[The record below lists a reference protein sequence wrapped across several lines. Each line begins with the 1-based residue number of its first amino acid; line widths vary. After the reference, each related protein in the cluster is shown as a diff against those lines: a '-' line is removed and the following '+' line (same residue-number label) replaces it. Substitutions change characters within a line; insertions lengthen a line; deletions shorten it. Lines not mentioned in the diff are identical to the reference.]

1 MPSDPHVSYGVRPVK
16 PVKTNAPADP
26 SLEPLA
32 GPLVAPLDP
41 LGLSRLSAL
50 HTADSARM
58 LARVREAALAG
69 ETPRLAPRPVID
81 ASWQRVM
88 RIGIDPDRST
98 SSDLLPAGELEHRRR
113 ATALGQL
120 LPSLS
125 QSLISVV
132 QASQQIM
139 VVTDEEGRVLW
150 REGDRGVMR
159 KADGIC
165 LEAGAAWS
173 EDTTGTNGIGT
184 ALELRRPV
192 QVHSAEHFVRTL
204 HNWTCAAAP
213 VHDPRDGRLL
223 GVIDVS
229 GADSTF
235 HPATLALV
243 ESVARLAEAELR
255 DRHLM
260 SVERLRSVAAPV
272 LCRVGGRALAVDS
285 HGWLAAVTGMP
296 PVDRLP
302 LPKSFRAGRRWLPS
316 LGMCAVEPL
325 PGGWLLRVEEAAE
338 ARQDGAVSRVVLDL
352 SSRRRTS
359 VTVSGAAGSW
369 THELSPRHA
378 ELLYLLSV
386 HREGR
391 SAAELAADLF
401 GDRTRTV
408 TVRAEISRLRRHLAQ
423 VLAHRPYRF
432 ADETEVEVIPP
443 PRWADLL
450 PQSTAPAITAARRV
464 GRDPG

>member
-1 MPSDPHVSYGVRPVK
+1 MK
-16 PVKTNAPADP
+16 I
-26 SLEPLA
+26 E
-32 GPLVAPLDP
+32 PLDP
-41 LGLSRLSAL
+41 RGLSRLSAL
-50 HTADSARM
+50 HSAGSARL
-58 LARVREAALAG
+58 LAGVRSAALAG
-69 ETPRLAPRPVID
+69 ETPRTAPRPVID

-88 RIGIDPDRST
+88 RIGIDPDQST
-98 SSDLLPAGELEHRRR
+98 SSELLPAGELEHRRR
-113 ATALGQL
+113 ATALGEL
-120 LPSLS
+120 LPSVS
-125 QSLISVV
+125 QWLIAVV

-150 REGDRGVMR
+150 RDGDRGVMR

-173 EDTTGTNGIGT
+173 EDTTGTNGSGT

-204 HNWTCAAAP
+204 HDWTCAAAP

-229 GADSTF
+229 GAESTF

-255 DRHLM
+255 ERHLR
-260 SVERLRSVAAPV
+260 SVERLRSVASPI

-285 HGWLAAVTGMP
+285 HGWPAAVTGMP

-302 LPKSFRAGRRWLPS
+302 LPKSFAAGRRWLPS

-325 PGGWLLRVEEAAE
+325 PGGWLVRVEEEAAPGP
-338 ARQDGAVSRVVLDL
+338 AGVSRVVLDL
-352 SSRRRTS
+352 SSRRRSS
-359 VTVSGAAGSW
+359 VTVSGEAGSW

-378 ELLYLLSV
+378 ELLYVLSL

-408 TVRAEISRLRRHLAQ
+408 TVRAEMSRLRRHLAQ

-432 ADETEVEVIPP
+432 ADEVRVEVVPP
-443 PRWADLL
+443 PHPADLL
-450 PQSTAPAITAARRV
+450 PHSTAPAVTAARRV
-464 GRDPG
+464 RDPE